1 MARVQTETGFECEFP
16 AELDEFLILCVEEH
30 GEDWDAIADEFLDI
44 ADGLDESLLER
55 ANEFF
60 SPMVLQQRWSELRN
74 SENPQEAVA
83 ATTIAMPVAPIAEAS
98 LTAPAYPHLGDESE
112 PASLPDVRP
121 PWLAPVAASRPHHSN
136 ASVAVPV
143 LPSTM
148 DLGDEVNALLAELS
162 EESGDDDDFAQ
173 VRRDMKRSSSKLASR
188 RSSFTAAAV
197 TAPSAAA
204 PCQRPEGIVV
214 CPPPCHD
221 SNDRKKPWCASG
233 DTSAGSDS
241 DALEVQST
249 DGDDADEAYPE
260 DDVDALPI
268 RVIKHLLDKA
278 SNGQVS
284 SYTWFNPTSQ
294 WPRLQVLLGN
304 PEFSRCENGF
314 KVVLDVA
321 RLMSILSAEQS
332 SYAELCQR
340 RAERAQLVSADFIR
354 ETEKRRLL
362 IGGSLLHSRN

>member
-1 MARVQTETGFECEFP
+1 MARVQTATGFECEFP
-16 AELDEFLILCVEEH
+16 AELDEFLVLCVEEH

-60 SPMVLQQRWSELRN
+60 SPMVLQQRWSELCE
-74 SENPQEAVA
+74 SEDPQGAVA
-83 ATTIAMPVAPIAEAS
+83 DTTTAMPVTPIAESCLA
-98 LTAPAYPHLGDESE
+98 APAYPHLGNKSE
-112 PASLPDVRP
+112 QASLPDARP
-121 PWLAPVAASRPHHSN
+121 PCLAPVAASRPHHSN
-136 ASVAVPV
+136 ASAAVRIH

-173 VRRDMKRSSSKLASR
+173 MRRDMKRSSSKLAGNQ
-188 RSSFTAAAV
+188 SSSAA
-197 TAPSAAA
+197 AAA
-204 PCQRPEGIVV
+204 PCQRPERIVA
-214 CPPPCHD
+214 CTPPCD
-221 SNDRKKPWCASG
+221 DQIDQKKSRSVSG
-233 DTSAGSDS
+233 HTSAGSDS

-249 DGDDADEAYPE
+249 DGDDTDEAYPE
-260 DDVDALPI
+260 DDVAALPI

-278 SNGQVS
+278 SHAHCS
-284 SYTWFNPTSQ
+284 SYTWFNATSQ

-304 PEFSRCENGF
+304 PEFSRCEGGF

-321 RLMSILSAEQS
+321 RLRSILSAEQQ

-340 RAERAQLVSADFIR
+340 RAERAQLGSADFIR

-362 IGGSLLHSRN
+362 IGGSILQSRN